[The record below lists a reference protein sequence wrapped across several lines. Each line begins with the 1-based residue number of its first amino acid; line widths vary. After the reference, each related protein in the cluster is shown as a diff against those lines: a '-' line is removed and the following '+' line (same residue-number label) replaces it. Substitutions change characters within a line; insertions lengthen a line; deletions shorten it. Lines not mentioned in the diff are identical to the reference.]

1 MRAIYKREMRSYFTS
16 PIGYIFI
23 AVFMAMSG
31 ILFSLFTFFSG
42 TSDTS
47 SYFLVLLFVFVIV
60 IPLLTMKLLSEE
72 RKLKTEQILLTSPVS
87 LSGIVLAKFFAA
99 FTMFGATFLL
109 SELLHFLF
117 LAPFAAS
124 LNVAKIIGNVIG
136 ILLIGGAFIAIG
148 LFLSSLTESQIV
160 AAISTIGVI
169 LFMVLLSAL
178 AGRIGSDVLRVSV
191 KWLAIMSRFSP
202 FTAGIF
208 DLSAILYYISLAV
221 VFLFL
226 TIRVYEKRRWS

>member
-23 AVFMAMSG
+23 AVFLAMSG

-124 LNVAKIIGNVIG
+124 LSMGKIIGNVIG

>member
-23 AVFMAMSG
+23 AVFLAMSG

-109 SELLHFLF
+109 SELLHVLF
-117 LAPFAAS
+117 LSRYAAS
-124 LNVAKIIGNVIG
+124 LDVAKIIGNVIG

-148 LFLSSLTESQIV
+148 LFLSALTESQIV

-169 LFMVLLSAL
+169 LFLVLLSAL
-178 AGRIGSDVLRVSV
+178 AGRIGNDILRVSV
-191 KWLAIMSRFSP
+191 KWLAIMDRFSP

-208 DLSAILYYISLAV
+208 DLSAILYYVSLAV